1 MLTVA
6 GGTIVYA
13 AGEYEGVAAPSPAPA
28 PESSPVA
35 RFGGFQSSGVRQA
48 RAVSDAAQDSALQ
61 RAWRERRGELSPSG
75 DVPDL
80 TAIDPQTGCF

>member
-1 MLTVA
+1 MDAYA
-6 GGTIVYA
+6 GSRLEPKV
-13 AGEYEGVAAPSPAPA
+13 EEAPT

-35 RFGGFQSSGVRQA
+35 RFGGFQSSGVGQA
-48 RAVSDAAQDSALQ
+48 HAVSYAAQDSALQ

-80 TAIDPQTGCF
+80 AAVDPQTGCFSSSAQIP

>member
-1 MLTVA
+1 
-6 GGTIVYA
+6 
-13 AGEYEGVAAPSPAPA
+13 
-28 PESSPVA
+28 VA

-48 RAVSDAAQDSALQ
+48 HAVSDAARDSALQ

-80 TAIDPQTGCF
+80 TAIDLQAGCF